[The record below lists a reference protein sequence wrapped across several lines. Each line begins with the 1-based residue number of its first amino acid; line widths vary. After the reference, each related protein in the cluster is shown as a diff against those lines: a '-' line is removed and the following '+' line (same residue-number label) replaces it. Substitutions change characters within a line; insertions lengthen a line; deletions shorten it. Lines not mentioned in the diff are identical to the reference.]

1 MVGASIDACIEYG
14 QNLFQHTIGGPPDT
28 LGLAGTEIIR
38 FYLLNHDES
47 GDMGVVHNGHMEG
60 EAPICV
66 GEGTDDS
73 ETCMFIEQGV
83 AHNQSRPA
91 APLLMSGPG
100 AESNGNEVAFLRNI
114 GCHLPDL
121 SADGFS
127 PAHFPGLVILW
138 DAGHQFL

>member
-1 MVGASIDACIEYG
+1 MVGASIDACVEYG
-14 QNLFQHTIGGPPDT
+14 ENFFQHAIGGPPDT
-28 LGLAGTEIIR
+28 LGLAGTENNR
-38 FYLLNHDES
+38 FYLLNHYES
-47 GDMGVVHNGHMEG
+47 GDMGVVRNGYVEG

-73 ETCMFIEQGV
+73 EARMFIEQGI

-91 APLLMSGPG
+91 ASLLMSRLRV
-100 AESNGNEVAFLRNI
+100 ESNGNKVAFLRNI

-127 PAHFPGLVILW
+127 PVNFPGFVILW
-138 DAGHQFL
+138 DA